1 MYTKYMA
8 SLAKNRKSQ
17 VITATSSYRVAQL
30 ARSHRRLAETL
41 LSEIGLHVGQEMLLN
56 ALWEGES
63 LSQSELAERL
73 GIQPAT
79 LTVSLRPLEKA
90 GYVKRLRDMEDQ
102 RVIRVSVTPKGM
114 ALRDDVEKAWR
125 KLDEQTVKGLTPEER
140 STFDALLSRVTDN
153 LSLPGTA

>member
-8 SLAKNRKSQ
+8 QQQTTS
-17 VITATSSYRVAQL
+17 ATSIRNTTSFRFAQL
-30 ARSHRRLAETL
+30 ARSHRKLADSL

-73 GIQPAT
+73 GIKPAT

-90 GYVKRLRDMEDQ
+90 GYVNRQRDPDDQ
-102 RVIRVSVTPKGM
+102 RVIRVCGTSKCM
-114 ALRDDVEKAWR
+114 ALKDAVLEVWSRLEARTVGDLTADERATLDRLLR
-125 KLDEQTVKGLTPEER
+125 KVSNSLQTPV
-140 STFDALLSRVTDN
+140 
-153 LSLPGTA
+153 